1 MGSQVEA
8 ACKEKALNMPAGIKI
23 NPTAAFLVL
32 TKLIHGSKEA
42 QTIPGAPTT
51 AYIHTNSTVRA
62 AYHPNPPQDHACQPF
77 GFLLPECTHA
87 ASQTNRAPA
96 CPWKILGG
104 ILAGIVLGARMSSLG
119 GADPSVLIFL
129 DFSSCKPLSRDFMSL
144 SVTQESSLLEVM
156 SFQVSFLA
164 RSRS

>member
-51 AYIHTNSTVRA
+51 AYIHTNSTARA
-62 AYHPNPPQDHACQPF
+62 ARYPNPPQDHTCQPF
-77 GFLLPECTHA
+77 GFLLPKCAHA
-87 ASQTNRAPA
+87 ASQTNWTPA
-96 CPWKILGG
+96 CLGKIVGG
-104 ILAGIVLGARMSSLG
+104 ILAGIVVGTRMSSLG
-119 GADPSVLIFL
+119 GTDPSILIFL
-129 DFSSCKPLSRDFMSL
+129 DFSSSKPLSRDFMSL
-144 SVTQESSLLEVM
+144 SVT
-156 SFQVSFLA
+156 
-164 RSRS
+164 